1 MLAIERRHFRHQSN
15 KAQTRWVIYLKVN
28 IKKDLAELEL
38 KNINK
43 TSLSN
48 N

>member
-1 MLAIERRHFRHQSN
+1 MLVIERRHFSQHSN

-28 IKKDLAELEL
+28 IKKDLDELGL